1 MILSSKFGKIS
12 DDIPPYTTFNY
23 SQNTHCEWL
32 IEPNRCVSID
42 IVLIVIYLFGD
53 HFFPIEGFQAL
64 LNKSV
69 LTDSRTEEG
78 FSESQPLFIS
88 LTFTQLSTECAY
100 DYVFVYDGKHPGNSS
115 FLIASLSGKSKTQK
129 LLARTGSMTIVLFSD
144 TNYVLEGF
152 QADFSVTECP
162 FNCSSRGQC
171 EDGVCKC
178 DLAWTGEDCS
188 ILVRLILI
196 FFLT

>member
-1 MILSSKFGKIS
+1 MPFRKIILVS
-12 DDIPPYTTFNY
+12 DRT
-23 SQNTHCEWL
+23 QC
-32 IEPNRCVSID
+32 NRPLNFID
-42 IVLIVIYLFGD
+42 F
-53 HFFPIEGFQAL
+53 
-64 LNKSV
+64 
-69 LTDSRTEEG
+69 RTQEG

-129 LLARTGSMTIVLFSD
+129 LLARTGSMTVVLFSD

-171 EDGVCKC
+171 EESVCRC
-178 DLAWTGEDCS
+178 DHGWTGEDCS
-188 ILVRLILI
+188 VLVKNLSVPTSPI
-196 FFLT
+196 